1 MVLVCMEGLRTLRER
16 AGDSRAPR
24 VTRLDRD
31 LLNGIQYRAIVG
43 VDVQP
48 GLGWTWMVVV
58 ERKKKGR
65 ILVAS
70 THRLSMTRSPSAV
83 PVHTNHVTVR
93 YMLLS
98 IDRR

>member
-1 MVLVCMEGLRTLRER
+1 VVLVCMEGLRTLRER